1 MYRIA
6 YRETPLTHHQPRF
19 PSPTAPKHE
28 TSPPKNP
35 IPFIRKHKHSPC
47 VVSGAEYA
55 QLDGEHRRAWLAT
68 LDTSADKH
76 IVYCAVQA
84 RARLAIL
91 AFVRVA
97 ICSTP
102 RRRPKTPHHHHRA
115 RTHSRIM
122 CFIASWWLFT
132 YILGASLV
140 RAGCVCVCVFSL
152 INHFGVEIFR
162 LHPRHYW
169 RNFQLSVVQWR
180 PRAECAERARHTSLV
195 RDPRT
200 ANINR
205 CAAAA
210 ASSVRYGGLVF
221 GQ

>member
-28 TSPPKNP
+28 TSPPENP

-140 RAGCVCVCVFSL
+140 RAGCVCVCFLAHKS
-152 INHFGVEIFR
+152 FWGG
-162 LHPRHYW
+162 
-169 RNFQLSVVQWR
+169 NFPLAPPPLLTQFPIKRR
-180 PRAECAERARHTSLV
+180 PVASESRVRWTRAAHISRPGPAHSEHKSMR
-195 RDPRT
+195 
-200 ANINR
+200 
-205 CAAAA
+205 
-210 ASSVRYGGLVF
+210 GGS
-221 GQ
+221 GK